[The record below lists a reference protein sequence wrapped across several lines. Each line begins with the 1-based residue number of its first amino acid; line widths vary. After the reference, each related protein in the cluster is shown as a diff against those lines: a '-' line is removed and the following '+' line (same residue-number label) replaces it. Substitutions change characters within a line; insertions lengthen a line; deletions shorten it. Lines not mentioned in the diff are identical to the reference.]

1 MKLER
6 SKNAIRNIKAS
17 FISKIVSLICPF
29 IVRTVFIKTLG
40 AEFLGVNS
48 LFTSILSVLSLTELG
63 FGSAIVFNMYKAIAD
78 DDDSTINA
86 LLYFYRKVY
95 RYVGCI
101 ILAIGLILIPFL
113 PYLVNGSYPDTINAI
128 VVYLIFLGNTVI
140 SYFMYAYLQS
150 LLSAFQR
157 DDVIT
162 VIGMYMN
169 IAMYAL
175 QIVLLV
181 TVKNY
186 YAYLAITPV
195 FTVLSNIRTAIVAHK
210 MFPQYKPMGKLSKE
224 IKLDIREKVGGL
236 LVQKICGVS
245 RNAFDSIFVSMFL
258 GLTQI
263 AIYNNYYYIMNSIT
277 MFMAIITSAIVSGA
291 GNSVASDS
299 KEKNHQDMMRLNFI
313 YMWIG
318 GWCTI
323 CLFCLYQNFMQLW
336 VGNDLMLPLSS
347 VVLFCLYFY
356 VLRMGDIRGTY
367 VQATGTWWQNRYRA
381 IIEAIANIV
390 LNYLLGKYFGV
401 NGIIAATLISLFI
414 INFCFGSQIIYRY
427 YFTEQKMSSYF
438 LTHGFYL
445 LVTVFIGLIVYFMC
459 LFLPSTIIGFG
470 IKIIICAILPNIIY
484 LLIYRKTK
492 IYKEAMPWTLS
503 RIGIKENSKIW
514 KLLVE

>member
-48 LFTSILSVLSLTELG
+48 LFSSILSVLSLTELG

-101 ILAIGLILIPFL
+101 IFAIGLILIPFL
-113 PYLVNGSYPDTINAI
+113 PYLVNGSYPDTINAT

-157 DDVIT
+157 NDVIT
-162 VIGMYMN
+162 VVGMYMN
-169 IAMYAL
+169 IVMYAL

-186 YAYLAITPV
+186 YAYLAIMPV
-195 FTVLSNIRTAIVAHK
+195 FTILSNIRTAIVAHK
-210 MFPQYKPMGKLSKE
+210 LFPQYKPVGKLSKE
-224 IKLDIREKVGGL
+224 VKLDIREKVSGI
-236 LVQKICGVS
+236 LVQKICSVT
-245 RNAFDSIFVSMFL
+245 RNSIDSIFISMFL

-277 MFMAIITSAIVSGA
+277 AFMTIVTSSILSGV
-291 GNSVASDS
+291 GNSIASDS
-299 KEKNHQDMMRLNFI
+299 KEKNYQDMGILNFV
-313 YMWIG
+313 YMWLS
-318 GWCTI
+318 GWCAI
-323 CLFCLYQNFMQLW
+323 CLLCLYQNFMQLW
-336 VGNDLMLPLSS
+336 VGKDLMLSISS
-347 VVLFCLYFY
+347 VILLCIYFY
-356 VLRMGDIRGTY
+356 LLKMGDVRWTY
-367 VQATGTWWQNRYRA
+367 EQAKGLWWQSRHRA
-381 IIEAIANIV
+381 FAQILPNIA
-390 LNYLLGKYFGV
+390 LNYFLGKYFGI
-401 NGIIAATLISLFI
+401 NGIIAATLISIFVI
-414 INFCFGSQIIYRY
+414 EFCCGSHIIYKY
-427 YFTEQKMSSYF
+427 YFTEQKLSDFF
-438 LTHGFYL
+438 LSHGFYL
-445 LVTVFIGLIVYFMC
+445 LVTVFISLITYFIC
-459 LFLPSTIIGFG
+459 SFLPTTIIGFG
-470 IKIIICAILPNIIY
+470 IKIIICVILPNIIY

-492 IYKEAMPWTLS
+492 IYKGAMPWTLS

-514 KLLVE
+514 KLLV